1 MKRDVGKEMW
11 GGKDGGR
18 GGERCGGSSRE
29 REVGRERWGEKVEV
43 NQYQSYPN
51 MHTVTRQW
59 IS

>member
-1 MKRDVGKEMW
+1 MEGEVERDVEGA
-11 GGKDGGR
+11 
-18 GGERCGGSSRE
+18 
-29 REVGRERWGEKVEV
+29 VGRERWRGKVEV